1 MKKYLPIPVAL
12 LRIGEPLPVTVWSTN
27 GQLLLK
33 KGHPVLSEQHRD
45 RLAAFH
51 AATTYEEGMAWQRAY
66 ERMVYMALR
75 DGMSVDDI
83 ARLGMPSDIK
93 EADYVVAKQISG
105 GWSDLQEVLRGILY
119 QGGLAINPL
128 ARLGAI
134 EKKAL
139 ALLQEDVDDSL
150 FCLFQMLADGQIGYS
165 ATHALLCG
173 SICHLTVKKLGM
185 PDAHAQL
192 LMAAALTMNI
202 GMARDQDS
210 MALQNNAPS
219 GWQRELIRKHPQIGV
234 DILQSFGV
242 DDEAQLDIVRWHHGD
257 PEGQALERTAASRR
271 VLGMA
276 DVFVAKMAA
285 RKTRAAYSPVGAVK
299 DMVLGAEGDNLG
311 VGSAMAQAVG
321 FYPPG
326 TYLRLENG
334 ASAVSIRRGQ
344 RANTPWVVPLT
355 DKDGLAL
362 ARYAALDTAKPEN
375 QIAAPLAC
383 DSVKV
388 SVNLEKIRRV
398 RERLPKLD
406 AK

>member
-12 LRIGEPLPVTVWSTN
+12 LQIGQPLPVTVWSTN

-33 KGHPVLSEQHRD
+33 KGNPILSEQHRD
-45 RLAAFH
+45 RLAAH
-51 AATTYEEGMAWQRAY
+51 KAATTLEDGMAWQRAY

-75 DGMSVDDI
+75 DGMSVEDI
-83 ARLGMPSDIK
+83 AKLGMPSDIK

-128 ARLGAI
+128 SRLGAI

-139 ALLQEDVDDSL
+139 SLLQDDVDDSL
-150 FCLFQMLADGQIGYS
+150 FCLFQMLADRQIGYG

-173 SICHLTVKKLGM
+173 SICYLTARKLGLS
-185 PDAHAQL
+185 DAHAQL
-192 LMAAALTMNI
+192 LLTAALTMNI

-210 MALQNNAPS
+210 LALQNNAPTD
-219 GWQRELIRKHPQIGV
+219 WQRELIRKHPHISV
-234 DILQSFGV
+234 EILQSFGV
-242 DDEAQLDIVRWHHGD
+242 DDETHLDIVRWHHGD
-257 PEGQALERTAASRR
+257 PQAQALERTAPSRR
-271 VLGMA
+271 ILGLA

-285 RKTRAAYSPVGAVK
+285 RKTRAAFSPVGAVK
-299 DMVLGAEGDNLG
+299 DMVLGAEGDALG

-326 TYLRLENG
+326 SYLRLEDG
-334 ASAVSIRRGQ
+334 RSAVSIRRGQ

-355 DKDGLAL
+355 DKDGLAV
-362 ARYAALDTAKPEN
+362 ARYAPLDTSRPEH
-375 QIAAPLAC
+375 QIAAPLNC

-398 RERLPKLD
+398 RERLPKLE